1 MLGSEEE
8 DEEKK
13 KKKRADIP
21 VVRALPLAQVK
32 MNAFLHFR
40 PEHFRAVPAH

>member
-13 KKKRADIP
+13 KKKKSRHTSS
-21 VVRALPLAQVK
+21 ALPLAQVK